1 MLLDKSREALAG
13 AARALDA
20 LRITEASGPEDFRL
34 QFVESIGMIRRVGS
48 IIDEETKG
56 RRTHD
61 FGLFWQE
68 AGTDPLHQFVTEV
81 RNAEFKRGERRQ
93 AARYKMTL
101 AVQAQAVVSL
111 GMKVIR
117 GDGSVEERPSVSG
130 QPVASSEPEVAP
142 RTVSMLF
149 RGGIYG
155 DHEVVP
161 LLDKY
166 VSWLRDVIVPTAE
179 NLTT

>member
-1 MLLDKSREALAG
+1 MARRRPAEVHMLLDKSREALEG

-20 LRITEASGPEDFRL
+20 LRLAEVSGPEEFRL

-56 RRTHD
+56 RRKHA
-61 FGLFWQE
+61 FGTFWQK
-68 AGTDPLHQFVTEV
+68 AGTDPLHEFVTEV
-81 RNAEFKRGERRQ
+81 RNAEFKRGERTQ
-93 AARYKMTL
+93 AALYKMTL
-101 AVQAQAVVSL
+101 AAQVQAVPSL

-117 GDGSVEERPSVSG
+117 GDGSVEERPTVSG

-161 LLDKY
+161 L
-166 VSWLRDVIVPTAE
+166 
-179 NLTT
+179 